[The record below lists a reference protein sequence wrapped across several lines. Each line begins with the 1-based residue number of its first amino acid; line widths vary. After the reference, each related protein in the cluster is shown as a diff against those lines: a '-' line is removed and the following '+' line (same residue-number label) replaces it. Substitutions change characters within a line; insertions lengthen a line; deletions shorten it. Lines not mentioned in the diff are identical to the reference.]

1 MFNVLLMYGS
11 MDKRLIC
18 ESVNYKWINL
28 KKLKNRQ
35 IIVYGYIQKRILRSL
50 NNINNI
56 LDI

>member
-35 IIVYGYIQKRILRSL
+35 ISL
-50 NNINNI
+50 WVNIEKNTTEFE
-56 LDI
+56 